1 MHPDLVTV
9 LLPGA
14 LVLFAASTLVSQTQE
29 RDRNKI
35 PDEYKWD
42 LTAVYPSDPAW
53 RAAKEKLADDLPKL
67 RHFQG
72 NLASSAS
79 TLADALDMQSRFD
92 KELSRLYVY
101 AAMSSDQDTRVSL
114 YQGMQQEMV
123 QLGSVFGTES
133 AFIEPE
139 ILKMDNTTV
148 DRFLAQEPRLK
159 VYRHYLEDIARRRA
173 HTLSNDEEK
182 LLAGA
187 SVMAS
192 GPRSIFGIFADA
204 DFPYPSVTLSDGKT
218 VVLDKATFSMY
229 RASVSREDRQKVME
243 AFFTALGKYRATFG
257 SMMNSNVQTS
267 VFYAHARHY
276 DTSLASSLDE
286 PNIPISVYSRLVE
299 GVDRNLP
306 TFHRYLKLRKRMMGV
321 PELHYYDLYAPL
333 VPSVDTKYSVDA
345 AEHNILAAL
354 APLGPEYASGAQ
366 RAFKERWIDIYP
378 TEGKRAGAYSNGGA
392 YDVHP
397 YMLLNYNGKYDD
409 MSTLAHELG
418 HTMHSYF
425 SNKTQPYPLADYP
438 IFVAEVA
445 STFNEALLMDYM
457 LKNIQDDAT
466 RLSLLGN
473 YLESIKG
480 TVFRQTQFAEFEL
493 RMHEMV
499 EKGQP
504 LTGDALSKLYGE
516 VVKKY
521 YGHDQGVCVV
531 DDYISNEWAFIPHFY
546 SSYYVFQYATS
557 FTASSALSEKV
568 LSGDP
573 GATQRYLHF
582 ISSGK
587 SKYPIELLKDAG
599 VDMTTDEPLELTVQK
614 MNRVMDEMEKLLDK
628 KGTTAPGN

>member
-1 MHPDLVTV
+1 MHPDLVTI

-29 RDRNKI
+29 RDRSKI

-42 LTAVYPSDPAW
+42 LTAVYPSDQAW
-53 RAAKEKLADDLPKL
+53 RTAKEKLVDDLPKL
-67 RHFQG
+67 RQFQG
-72 NLASSAS
+72 KLAPSAS
-79 TLADALDMQSRFD
+79 TLADALDMQSHFD

-148 DRFLAQEPRLK
+148 EHFLAQEPRLK
-159 VYRHYLEDIARRRA
+159 IYRHYLEDIARRRA
-173 HTLSNDEEK
+173 HTLSNNEEK

-192 GPRSIFGIFADA
+192 GPRSVFGIFADA
-204 DFPYPSVTLSDGKT
+204 DFPYPSVTLTDGKT
-218 VVLDKATFSMY
+218 VVLDKATFSLQ
-229 RASVSREDRQKVME
+229 RASGSREDRQKVME

-286 PNIPISVYSRLVE
+286 PNIPVSVYSRLVE
-299 GVDRNLP
+299 GVNRNLP

-516 VVKKY
+516 IVKKY

-531 DDYISNEWAFIPHFY
+531 DAYIANEWAFIPHFY

-628 KGTTAPGN
+628 KRTTAPGN